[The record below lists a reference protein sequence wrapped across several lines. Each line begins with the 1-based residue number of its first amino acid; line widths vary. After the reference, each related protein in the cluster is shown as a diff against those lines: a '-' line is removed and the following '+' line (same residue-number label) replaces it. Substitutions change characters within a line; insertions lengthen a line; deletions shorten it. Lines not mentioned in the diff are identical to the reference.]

1 MRQLGQATI
10 DHARATDGIVA
21 HLLLWVTAKDRAT
34 GQPATMGL
42 WTGDDVQDFVIDGQT
57 RSYFGAGSFIDGDPV
72 TMETGLKVRMHRV
85 RFAPV
90 TAEAAQ
96 LVRGYDTRL
105 APVEL
110 HRALF
115 DPVTMTLID
124 TPHRLVRGW
133 INSLPIP
140 TPAEGQTA
148 AGEMIIASSA
158 RALTKSLSRTFS
170 DGSLRARAPADGFF
184 KYTDITGEVETRWGA

>member
-21 HLLLWVTAKDRAT
+21 HLLLWVSARNRTT
-34 GQPATMGL
+34 GLTETMGL
-42 WTGDDVQDFVIDGQT
+42 WTGDDVQDFVIDGQA
-57 RSYFGAGSFIDGDPV
+57 RSYFGAGSFIDCDPV
-72 TMETGLKVRMHRV
+72 TMETGLKVRMHRI

-105 APVEL
+105 APAEL
-110 HRALF
+110 HRAVF

-124 TPHRLVRGW
+124 TPHRILRGW
-133 INSLPIP
+133 INALPIP

-170 DGSLRARAPADGFF
+170 DGSLRARASTDGFF

>member
-10 DHARATDGIVA
+10 DFATATDGIVA
-21 HLLLWVTAKDRAT
+21 HLLLWVTAKNRST
-34 GQPATMGL
+34 GAPKTMGL
-42 WTGDDVQDFVIDGQT
+42 WTGDDQQDFVIDGLS
-57 RSYFGAGSFIDGDPV
+57 RSYFGAGSFIDGDAV
-72 TMETGLKVRMHRV
+72 TMESGLKVRMHRV

-96 LVRGYDTRL
+96 MVRGYDSRL

-115 DPVTMTLID
+115 DPATMTLID

-133 INSLPIP
+133 INTLSIP

-148 AGEMIIASSA
+148 AAEMIIASSA
-158 RALTKSLSRTFS
+158 RALTRSLTRTYS
-170 DGSLRARAPADGFF
+170 DGSLRARAASDAFF
-184 KYTDITGEVETRWGA
+184 KYTDITGEVATRWGA